1 MSARTVNIRYGVLML
16 IMMIIALLSRISNSW
31 YLHDSSHI
39 VMLLVCVVWFNTL
52 KYRIIIPALRRL
64 LTAMAVM
71 LGVLSVLTVC
81 RYTLFSFMP
90 LTSRYLNYLYQV
102 PVLMCTL
109 LSFYSALCI
118 GKPDPV
124 KILKRHKWMA
134 VICGLIIT
142 GYLTNDLHHLAY
154 RTVSPEGKVTGHFI
168 ICYISWMFQAI
179 TIGTS
184 FVIILRRSRISNIR
198 RFALLPS
205 FFLLT
210 GSAMLTATVIYGHIM
225 IGPLKI
231 TFQPVFTFM
240 MIGFWE
246 SCIIIGLVPSN
257 SRYMLLMDFLP
268 LNMQIT
274 DKNGKLKFD
283 SAKMNITAEQR
294 NAALAAPVMLES
306 YLVLNSRSI
315 PGGYA
320 FWTEDRSK
328 IERLNNE
335 LRERTDDLRYKNELL
350 SRENRIK
357 EDKARYEVQNN
368 TYMRLSADLQPTAER
383 IRTLLDK
390 GDLAQ
395 ACLLG
400 TYIKRR
406 ANLYLLAQ
414 QRDTADI
421 SELYHSVAESLDSL
435 RLLDITC
442 SVYTENE
449 EWVPSAA
456 LIDAY
461 DWFESVAESKMR
473 SSRAAMVVIGAK
485 DGIPHITVNISGDGI
500 SDDEGCFRYPG
511 EGGASR

>member
-1 MSARTVNIRYGVLML
+1 MSTRTVNIRYGILML
-16 IMMIIALLSRISNSW
+16 VTMIIAVLTRISNAW

-39 VMLLVCVVWFNTL
+39 ILLLVCVVWYNTL

-64 LTAMAVM
+64 LTAMSVM
-71 LGVLSVLTVC
+71 LGVLSVLTIC
-81 RYTLFSFMP
+81 RYTIFSFMP
-90 LTSRYLNYLYQV
+90 DINRYLNYFYQV

-118 GKPDPV
+118 GKAEPV
-124 KILKRHKWMA
+124 KVLRRHKWMA
-134 VICGLIIT
+134 VLCSVIIM

-154 RTVSPEGKVTGHFI
+154 RTVSPEGNVTGHFI
-168 ICYISWMFQAI
+168 ICYISWLFQI
-179 TIGTS
+179 VTIGTS
-184 FVIILRRSRISNIR
+184 FIIILRRSRISNIR
-198 RFALLPS
+198 RFVWLPS
-205 FFLLT
+205 FFLIT
-210 GSAMLTATVIYGHIM
+210 GVVMLFATVIYGHIM

-240 MIGFWE
+240 MTGFWE

-274 DKNGKLKFD
+274 DKKGRLRFD
-283 SAKMNITAEQR
+283 SAKITITDEQR
-294 NAALAAPVMLES
+294 RAALAAPLMMDGYVM
-306 YLVLNSRSI
+306 LNSRSI

-335 LRERTDDLRYKNELL
+335 LRERTDDLRSKNEIL

-368 TYMRLSADLQPTAER
+368 TYMSLSADLQPTADR
-383 IRTLLDK
+383 IRRLLGE
-390 GDLAQ
+390 GDLVQ

-406 ANLYLLAQ
+406 ANLYLLARQ
-414 QRDTADI
+414 NDITDI
-421 SELYHSVAESLDSL
+421 SELYHSVKESLDSL

-449 EWVPSAA
+449 ERVPSVA

-461 DWFESVAESKMR
+461 DWFEGIAEDEMR
-473 SSRAAMVVIGAK
+473 SSKAAMVLIGAK
-485 DGIPHITVNISGDGI
+485 NGIPHITINISGDDI
-500 SDDEGCFRYPG
+500 SDDEGCFRYPA
-511 EGGASR
+511 EGGTAT